1 MKILTWVSLLDQRK
15 KLALNLIT
23 ITIYIGLAA
32 VAPFQSSFAVVVI
45 GFIPL
50 ILISLSYGWRA
61 GALFGVLIPLS
72 STVIA
77 LLRSDPEFDMG
88 RRLIGII
95 SGGILAVVIGLIRD
109 QWLAMKHDEYALDKR
124 VDEKTQALQKQNDY
138 LLALHETTLAL
149 INHLE
154 LRDLL
159 ESILQRACLLSDTQ
173 HGFID
178 LVLPDQSAIR
188 QEFGTG
194 NFARLNGVTISK
206 GHGITGR
213 VWETGQHLAI
223 DDYSTWAGRIPEY
236 EKGVRAIAC
245 YPLKVQGE
253 VIGVIGLSYAEP
265 GRHFSAEQISQL
277 SQFARMASI
286 AVENARLYQTAQEQL
301 RLREKAEEEVRTLNE
316 ELERRV
322 LERTAQLE
330 YANRELQGFSYSI
343 SHDLRPPLRA
353 IDGYSRIVIDE
364 EGKNLSSEGLELL
377 KKVRLNAQR
386 MDRLINDIL
395 NFTRLGRHSLRR
407 ASVTVREDILQAF
420 QQSRQEFP
428 DAANV
433 QFSLG
438 DLPET
443 IHADPALLHLI
454 FTHLFSNAIKFS
466 RHTPGAHIETG
477 CMDMNG
483 VPTFYVRDNG
493 IGFDMKYAQKIFSVF
508 ERLHTSDD
516 FDGTGAGLA
525 IVQRAIQIHE
535 GRIWVDSS
543 PGKGATFYFTLG
555 DIQPC

>member
-178 LVLPDQSAIR
+178 LVLPDKSAIQ
-188 QEFGTG
+188 QEFGIG
-194 NFARLNGVTISK
+194 NFAELNKVTTCK
-206 GHGITGR
+206 GEGITGR
-213 VWETGQHLAI
+213 VWASGQYMVV
-223 DDYSTWAGRIPEY
+223 DDYATWEGRIPEY
-236 EKGVRAIAC
+236 EKGAHAIIC
-245 YPLKVQGE
+245 YPLKTQDE

-265 GRHFSAEQISQL
+265 GRHFSAEQITQL
-277 SQFARMASI
+277 AQFARMASI

-316 ELERRV
+316 ELEHRV

-353 IDGYSRIVIDE
+353 IDGYSSIVLE
-364 EGKNLSSEGLELL
+364 EEKEKISPESVKLL
-377 KKVRLNAQR
+377 QQVRRNAQR

-407 ASVTVREDILQAF
+407 APVAVKEDILQAF
-420 QQSRQEFP
+420 QQAREEFP
-428 DAANV
+428 DTENV
-433 QFSLG
+433 HLHLM
-438 DLPET
+438 DMPET
-443 IHADPALLHLI
+443 IFADPALLHVI
-454 FTHLFSNAIKFS
+454 YTHLLSNAIKFS
-466 RHTPGAHIETG
+466 RHTPTAKVEAG
-477 CMDMNG
+477 CVDMNG

-508 ERLHTSDD
+508 ERLHTGDD
-516 FDGTGAGLA
+516 FEGTGAGLA